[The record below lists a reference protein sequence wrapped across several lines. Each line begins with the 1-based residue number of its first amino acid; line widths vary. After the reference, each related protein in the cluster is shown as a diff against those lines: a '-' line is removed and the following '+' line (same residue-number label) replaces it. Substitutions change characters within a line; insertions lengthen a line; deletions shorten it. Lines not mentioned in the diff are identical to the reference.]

1 MVLLFIMA
9 PSSTSAPNFQ
19 ARRNGEMSTSWG
31 ALRQGGG
38 ALPCGQLPARPLA
51 PCGVALGARLPSGVN
66 VVAVGLIPRL
76 LVVALLIALVVAL
89 LIGILAI
96 RMNE

>member
-19 ARRNGEMSTSWG
+19 ARRNGEISTSRG
-31 ALRQGGG
+31 RSVKGS
-38 ALPCGQLPARPLA
+38 LPCGQLPARPLA
-51 PCGVALGARLPSGVN
+51 PCGVALGARLPSGVR
-66 VVAVGLIPRL
+66 VVAVGLILRL

-89 LIGILAI
+89 LIAHAEVGA
-96 RMNE
+96 RR